1 MYVFLCYEGGK
12 VLLTDTHVHSNF
24 STDGVNS
31 IEDIIRAAIALN
43 MPVLTF
49 TEHADVNEV
58 LNPML
63 EVRKLLNEYKAVFP
77 QLKEKYAGQIELLA
91 GIELGQP
98 YYDILYT
105 ENMLK
110 AEDLDFV
117 LCSLHVGKGFGDYYD
132 MKYDRV
138 DVLALL
144 DSYFFE
150 LLEIVSWGQFDS
162 LAHITYPL
170 RYIVG
175 REGLS
180 VELSDY
186 AAAIDKVLKKL
197 IDSGIA
203 MEVNTSGLSMP
214 YYERPDPWYEII
226 ERYYALGGRLLT
238 LGSDAHEASC
248 LRAGFDDVIPRLRA
262 IGFGKLVYYKQR
274 KPVFYDI

>member
-1 MYVFLCYEGGK
+1 VQLEEEK
-12 VLLTDTHVHSNF
+12 VLLTDTHVHSRF
-24 STDGVNS
+24 STDGTTS
-31 IEDIIRAAIALN
+31 AEDVIKAAIALK

-49 TEHADVNEV
+49 TEHADVNEIQ
-58 LNPML
+58 NPML
-63 EVRKLLNEYKAVFP
+63 EVRSLLRGYKEAFP
-77 QLKEKYAGQIELLA
+77 QLKAKYAGQIELLA

-110 AEDLDFV
+110 ESDLDYV
-117 LCSLHVGKGFGDYYD
+117 LCSLHVSKGFGDYYD

-150 LLEIVSWGQFDS
+150 LLEMVSWGRFDA

-175 REGLS
+175 REGLA

-186 AAAIDKVLKKL
+186 ADAIDKVLKKL

-203 MEVNTSGLSMP
+203 LEVNTSGLNKP
-214 YYERPDPWYEII
+214 YYGRTDPWFEII

-238 LGSDAHEASC
+238 LGSDAHNAEN
-248 LRAGFDDVIPRLRA
+248 LRFGFEDVIPRLRN
-262 IGFGKLVYYKQR
+262 IGFGKLAYFKKR
-274 KPVFYDI
+274 KPIFYDI

>member
-1 MYVFLCYEGGK
+1 MDK
-12 VLLTDTHVHSNF
+12 VLLTDTHVHSKF
-24 STDGVNS
+24 STDGTSS
-31 IEDIIRAAIALN
+31 IEDVIEAAIALN

-49 TEHADVNEV
+49 TEHADINEV
-58 LNPML
+58 LNPMF

-77 QLKEKYAGQIELLA
+77 RLKEKYAGQIELLA

-105 ENMLK
+105 ENLLK
-110 AEDLDFV
+110 ETELDYV
-117 LCSLHVGKGFGDYYD
+117 LCSLHVSKSFGDFYD

-150 LLEIVSWGQFDS
+150 LLEIVSWGRFDA

-180 VELSDY
+180 VDLSDY
-186 AAAIDKVLKKL
+186 ADAIDKVLRKL
-197 IDSGIA
+197 IDGGIA
-203 MEVNTSGLSMP
+203 MEVNTNGLCKP
-214 YYERPDPWYEII
+214 YYERPDPWFEII
-226 ERYYALGGRLLT
+226 ERYYELGGRLLT
-238 LGSDAHEASC
+238 LGSDAHQASC
-248 LRAGFDDVIPRLRA
+248 LRAGFDDVIPKLRA
-262 IGFGKLVYYKQR
+262 IGFGKSVYYKQR